1 MSNPLTLNEFCKRFK
16 VVNPLDLAAEERCK
30 YFDPFAE
37 GDAPSAPLCTP
48 SSL

>member
-1 MSNPLTLNEFCKRFK
+1 MSNPLTINEFCKRFK
-16 VVNPLDLAAEERCK
+16 AVNPLDLAAEERYK
-30 YFDPFAE
+30 YYDPVVE

>member
-1 MSNPLTLNEFCKRFK
+1 MSNPLTLNELRKRFK

>member
-1 MSNPLTLNEFCKRFK
+1 MSNPLTLNEFRKRFK

-30 YFDPFAE
+30 YYDPFVE
-37 GDAPSAPLCTP
+37 RDAPSAPLCTP